1 MDNMKIGFC
10 QCCGKAVKL
19 INPSGKK
26 QSEWDTIATNS
37 CDCQK
42 NRKRGKKPMHKEKLT
57 LATICGGAVQEK
69 VDRALEKVARNILDP
84 NVVPDKK
91 RSVTLKI
98 TLKPSAEDQEDVL
111 VSADVSYQL
120 SPEIGVTTSLYV
132 SQDLKSG
139 GISMM
144 EHRRGEI
151 KGQLNFSDVGITTG
165 DDEMEDFDPET
176 GEILQEEPTTD
187 ILDFRKV
194 REG

>member
-1 MDNMKIGFC
+1 MDNVKIGFC

-26 QSEWDTIATNS
+26 QSEWDTIATDS

-42 NRKRGKKPMHKEKLT
+42 KRKRGTMHKEKLT

-69 VDRALEKVARNILDP
+69 VNRALEKVANNILDP

-91 RSVTLKI
+91 RTVTLKI

-111 VSADVSYQL
+111 VNADVSYQL
-120 SPEIGVTTSLYV
+120 SPEMGVTTSLYV
-132 SQDLKSG
+132 SKDLKSG
-139 GISMM
+139 NISMM

-151 KGQLNFSDVGITTG
+151 KGQLDFSDVGITTG
-165 DDEMEDFDPET
+165 DEEYEDFDPET
-176 GEILQEEPTTD
+176 GEILQEETATD